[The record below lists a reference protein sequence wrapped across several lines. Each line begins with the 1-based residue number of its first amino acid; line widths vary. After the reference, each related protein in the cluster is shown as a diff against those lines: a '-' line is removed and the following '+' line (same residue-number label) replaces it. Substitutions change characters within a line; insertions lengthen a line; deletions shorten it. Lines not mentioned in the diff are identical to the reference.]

1 VPRRQKAG
9 AQYLADAA
17 PLTKA
22 DVTYNADVKK
32 WNGIVSKSTRIN
44 VATPL
49 VEAFETFQHAILVQ
63 TWPVNSQRAIKT
75 LASSTSAIESDLR
88 ALSSTSPYFT
98 DGGTV
103 SAWGTTWM
111 NDTTALVSAVALV
124 RHDLGLPA
132 Q

>member
-1 VPRRQKAG
+1 MPD
-9 AQYLADAA
+9 ADAA

-22 DVTYNADVKK
+22 DLTYNADVKK
-32 WNGIVSKSTRIN
+32 WNGIVSTSTRTK
-44 VATPL
+44 VAAPL
-49 VEAFETFQHAILVQ
+49 VKAFENFQHALLAQ
-63 TWPVNSQRAIKT
+63 TWPANSQRAIKT
-75 LASSTSAIESDLR
+75 LASSTTAIESDLR

-98 DGGTV
+98 NGGTD

-111 NDTTALVSAVALV
+111 KDTTALVSAVALV